1 MTTTARLLLVDD
13 NQDIIDGIRD
23 MLKGETD
30 IEVVGEANSAEDA
43 IAQLSDTQPT
53 LVVMDISLPNMS
65 GVQAAR
71 QMLKDQPDLKIMLL
85 SGHIFDQHLRAAQ
98 RAGIQGVLNKEAPDA
113 DLIAAIKT
121 ITAGGTVYST

>member
-13 NQDIIDGIRD
+13 NQDIIDGIQK
-23 MLKGETD
+23 MLEGEPD

-43 IAQLSDTQPT
+43 IAQLGDVQPT

-71 QMLKDQPDLKIMLL
+71 QMLKGDPDLKIMLL

-98 RAGIQGVLNKEAPDA
+98 RAGIHGVLNKEATDA

-121 ITAGGTVYST
+121 ITAGGTVYAN